1 MTTNKATPRKGNE
14 PYIFSYV
21 QNTPYNGEDGD
32 MELTMEIVLIV
43 ERSKNDVLYEHLVL
57 ERRVLEAP

>member
-1 MTTNKATPRKGNE
+1 M
-14 PYIFSYV
+14 
-21 QNTPYNGEDGD
+21 PYNGEDGD

-43 ERSKNDVLYEHLVL
+43 ERSRNYVLYEHLVL